1 MSLYVGAVYGCSWGW
16 THYKY
21 LSPTPD
27 LTVGCLV
34 PDRGWSRHYVCGPRE
49 RRGLLPM
56 FCIRAE
62 REERV
67 MLFVTAI
74 PWGADGGGEMF
85 NVVRHLLFT
94 EKLWLLDF
102 INTLLLHTHRLIL
115 LKYF

>member
-1 MSLYVGAVYGCSWGW
+1 MGAVYGCSWGW

-21 LSPTPD
+21 LSPHPR
-27 LTVGCLV
+27 
-34 PDRGWSRHYVCGPRE
+34 PDRWLPGPRQ
-49 RRGLLPM
+49 GLVTALCVRPPGAEGAAAHVLHTS
-56 FCIRAE
+56 RE

-94 EKLWLLDF
+94 EKLWLLD
-102 INTLLLHTHRLIL
+102 LLTHSCYTHTDLSC
-115 LKYF
+115 

>member
-1 MSLYVGAVYGCSWGW
+1 MWGLFMAVAGVGHIINIYPPS
-16 THYKY
+16 
-21 LSPTPD
+21 PD

-94 EKLWLLDF
+94 EKLWLLD
-102 INTLLLHTHRLIL
+102 LLTHSCYTHTDLSC
-115 LKYF
+115 